1 MNMNSLPDDP
11 SFDRRLA
18 VLETRI
24 DTILPTLATKS
35 DIDRLRAE
43 IFIGLSDNLKWS
55 VGIMLTMLIAFLGV
69 NFAMLNAMRSPT
81 ASYQASGPTAQPG
94 AAVQLAPARPAQVK

>member
-1 MNMNSLPDDP
+1 
-11 SFDRRLA
+11 
-18 VLETRI
+18 
-24 DTILPTLATKS
+24 
-35 DIDRLRAE
+35 
-43 IFIGLSDNLKWS
+43 
-55 VGIMLTMLIAFLGV
+55 MLIAFLGV